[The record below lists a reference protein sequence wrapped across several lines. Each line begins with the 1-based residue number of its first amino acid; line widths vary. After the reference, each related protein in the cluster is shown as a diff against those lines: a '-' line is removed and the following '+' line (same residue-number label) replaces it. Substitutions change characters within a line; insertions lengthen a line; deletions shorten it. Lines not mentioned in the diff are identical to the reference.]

1 MLVIIELV
9 MVFVAV
15 ALVLVIL
22 TANVLIQ
29 MTMNLVADIVK
40 VMYKNIKDLIKKS
53 KHLEVETK

>member
-40 VMYKNIKDLIKKS
+40 VIYKNIKDLIKKS

>member
-9 MVFVAV
+9 MVFVAA

-29 MTMNLVADIVK
+29 MTMNLVADIIK
-40 VMYKNIKDLIKKS
+40 VIYKNIKDLIKKS

>member
-29 MTMNLVADIVK
+29 MTMNLVADIITVI
-40 VMYKNIKDLIKKS
+40 YKNIKDLIKKS

>member
-15 ALVLVIL
+15 ALVLAIL

-29 MTMNLVADIVK
+29 MAMNLVADIITVI
-40 VMYKNIKDLIKKS
+40 YKNIKDLIKKS

>member
-29 MTMNLVADIVK
+29 MTMNLVADIIK
-40 VMYKNIKDLIKKS
+40 VIYKNIKDLIKKS